1 MLEPRISGDF
11 YFSFPMCICLFCNNI
26 MLLPWS
32 SLESTAILRSF
43 STAPLPHP
51 LNVTLVF
58 SFSQIFLIS
67 KLVPECIDSN
77 SVSKFIEH
85 SIYSTIQVT
94 NEITEKDISEL
105 KFCAVIPFE
114 TWVSFDFEPLLTL
127 KNIFRK
133 NMNIL
138 ISFIQLWYL
147 VFSSYHSDIRELLRV
162 PKEGNTFLSLQI

>member
-1 MLEPRISGDF
+1 
-11 YFSFPMCICLFCNNI
+11 

-67 KLVPECIDSN
+67 KLVPEYIDSN

-114 TWVSFDFEPLLTL
+114 T
-127 KNIFRK
+127 
-133 NMNIL
+133 
-138 ISFIQLWYL
+138 
-147 VFSSYHSDIRELLRV
+147 
-162 PKEGNTFLSLQI
+162 